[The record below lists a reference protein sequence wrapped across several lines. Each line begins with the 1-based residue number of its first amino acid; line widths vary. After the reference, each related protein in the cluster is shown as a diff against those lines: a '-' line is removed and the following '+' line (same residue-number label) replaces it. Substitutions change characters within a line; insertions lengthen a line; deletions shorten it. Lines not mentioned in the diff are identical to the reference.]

1 MESYFCIKCKL
12 HLISIPKD
20 DGNYQMDSL
29 LPAECIS
36 HITYP
41 SQPLVLVMHADP
53 PWSLL
58 LLGLLPSSNAVWENF
73 LPPDYEDFIS
83 QSSSLNLLSKK
94 GLYLHLCHH
103 PSSSVMAPWYAKVN
117 TSYNLSLLLFFFFN
131 LINHSVRREN
141 WGGWWLIL

>member
-58 LLGLLPSSNAVWENF
+58 LLGLLQVQMLCGRIFCLQIMRISFPNHHPWICCLRALASGNF
-73 LPPDYEDFIS
+73 NSTLFYHSKKLLYHYTIPFYNTSTSQTFIS
-83 QSSSLNLLSKK
+83 LFYSLK
-94 GLYLHLCHH
+94 
-103 PSSSVMAPWYAKVN
+103 
-117 TSYNLSLLLFFFFN
+117 
-131 LINHSVRREN
+131 
-141 WGGWWLIL
+141 